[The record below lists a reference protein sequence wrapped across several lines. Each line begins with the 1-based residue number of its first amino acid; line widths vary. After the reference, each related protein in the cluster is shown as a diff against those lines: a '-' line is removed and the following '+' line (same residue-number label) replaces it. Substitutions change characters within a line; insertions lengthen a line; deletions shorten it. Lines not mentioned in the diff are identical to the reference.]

1 MINILHWWKSIH
13 GNPKFE
19 SALKC
24 LRGFPQNL
32 LDTEQRDTFVWERS
46 IAADSD
52 SNCLATAAA
61 ASR

>member
-1 MINILHWWKSIH
+1 MEIRNLNLHS
-13 GNPKFE
+13 NVCEDF
-19 SALKC
+19 LK
-24 LRGFPQNL
+24 NL

-61 ASR
+61 ASS